1 MTDETTT
8 TKKAGLSPIEVGAGA
23 GAAVITAFA
32 SAYLGTA
39 GTLTGAAIAS
49 VVGTVSTAVLRN
61 SARTSAQRLKETTTR
76 LRETQVHHAGV
87 TDVRP
92 VEAEDVD
99 PYGTQ
104 FFAASDWIDS
114 DTPAGRD
121 RTGRPGLLGPTGA
134 DPGSAWTRRPGG
146 AGPDTTGIHGSP
158 AGPPFRPGAA
168 GPVPRV
174 TGQATGSAAPWSGST
189 RRWPGTGTGAPGTG
203 ATTPVTGL
211 NEPVGSGTGSGDPAG
226 LAGVAQALRRVR
238 GRWVVVGAGALAA
251 FALALGAITGI
262 EAVAGKPL
270 AGLAG
275 QESGGGTTI
284 GRATGA
290 DRGSNGSTPSPTPAP
305 TPGGGTT
312 PTAPASGN
320 APSVTPTE
328 PSGPPAGSP
337 TPAPSQGPTQA
348 PSQAP
353 TQAPTQ
359 ASGGPNNPRTP

>member
-8 TKKAGLSPIEVGAGA
+8 TKKTGLSPIEVGAGA

-49 VVGTVSTAVLRN
+49 VVGTVSTSVLRN
-61 SARTSAQRLKETTTR
+61 SARTSAQRLKQTTTR

-92 VEAEDVD
+92 VESEDVD

-104 FFAASDWIDS
+104 LFDASDWIDS
-114 DTPAGRD
+114 DAGAGRD

-134 DPGSAWTRRPGG
+134 DPGSSWTRPLGG
-146 AGPDTTGIHGSP
+146 ADPDATGIVGSP
-158 AGPPFRPGAA
+158 AGPPVRPGAA

-174 TGQATGSAAPWSGST
+174 TGPAAGSAAPWTGSA
-189 RRWPGTGTGAPGTG
+189 RPWPGTGTGGPGAG

-211 NEPVGSGTGSGDPAG
+211 NEPVASGTGSGDPAG

-290 DRGSNGSTPSPTPAP
+290 DRGSGGSTPSPTPAP
-305 TPGGGTT
+305 TTT

-320 APSVTPTE
+320 APSVTPTD

-337 TPAPSQGPTQA
+337 TPAPSEAPTQA

-359 ASGGPNNPRTP
+359 ASGGPNNPRSP